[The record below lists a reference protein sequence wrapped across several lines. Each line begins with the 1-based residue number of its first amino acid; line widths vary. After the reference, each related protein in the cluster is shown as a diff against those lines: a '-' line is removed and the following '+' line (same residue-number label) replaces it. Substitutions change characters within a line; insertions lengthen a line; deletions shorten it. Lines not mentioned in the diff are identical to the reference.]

1 MRIVLRNKWQQGG
14 QKKFGEV
21 QTIGYLGLVIYYLVK
36 GAVDL
41 VRVNQLI
48 KEKGPKSPQVKAALK
63 NLWNDDLRPVL
74 TNWLEAFPS
83 LKFIFYVPPR
93 I

>member
-1 MRIVLRNKWQQGG
+1 MSFGNDVCGVLGVSGNKACAQFSETNGS
-14 QKKFGEV
+14 KAVKVIGEV

-48 KEKGPKSPQVKAALK
+48 KEKGPKSPQVKSCPEK
-63 NLWNDDLRPVL
+63 SV
-74 TNWLEAFPS
+74 E
-83 LKFIFYVPPR
+83 
-93 I
+93 